1 MNVERF
7 LREYQTLGEELIRL
21 NRELNEII
29 CCKEDCYNT
38 LQAQNLTGM
47 PKDQT
52 PEDRPS
58 SVERAV
64 IKISDRYG
72 EAVTYYTNRIND
84 LLDQK
89 RLFEATWSDRMLL
102 SSSERT
108 IITLRYIQDMP
119 WSLVCRKVHYGRTRA
134 TAIAQDAMKR
144 LQTHIDE
151 LEQKERTKVNITLC
165 YS

>member
-21 NRELNEII
+21 NRELNEVIR
-29 CCKEDCYNT
+29 CKEDSYNT

-72 EAVTYYTNRIND
+72 DAVTYYTNRIND

-89 RLFEATWSDRMLL
+89 HLFETAWSDRMLL
-102 SSSERT
+102 SNSERT

-119 WSLVCRKVHYGRTRA
+119 WSMVCRQAHYARSRA
-134 TAIAQDAMKR
+134 CEIAQDALDK
-144 LQTHIDE
+144 LQNRINE
-151 LEQKERTKVNITLC
+151 LTQEERTKSDIAMC